1 MSLTKSQQRAVD
13 AFDVEIQTMLES
25 LRRMPDGRTVEV
37 YMAPTRLLY
46 RSQEPGTKQVGDC
59 PYNRDVPR
67 ADFWDD
73 CHTLAREQGWDVRP
87 VRAAA

>member
-13 AFDVEIQTMLES
+13 AFDVEIQSMLES

-46 RSQEPGTKQVGDC
+46 RSQEPGTKWVGN
-59 PYNRDVPR
+59 YNCDVPR

>member
-1 MSLTKSQQRAVD
+1 
-13 AFDVEIQTMLES
+13 MLES

-46 RSQEPGTKQVGDC
+46 RSQELGTKWVGN
-59 PYNRDVPR
+59 YNRDVPR

-73 CHTLAREQGWDVRP
+73 CQTLAAEQGWDIRP

>member
-13 AFDVEIQTMLES
+13 AFDVEIQSMLES

-46 RSQEPGTKQVGDC
+46 RSQEPGTKWVGN
-59 PYNRDVPR
+59 YNCDVPR

-73 CHTLAREQGWDVRP
+73 CHTLAREQGWDIRP
-87 VRAAA
+87 ARAAA